1 MEGGACSRSDDPALV
16 VARVIDRARDALSAG
31 HRDGQRT
38 FGDFELPFQRY
49 AAEVVAGLAARFARL
64 DLKFDEDVL
73 LEAVARCALSD
84 LYLARALEQGSAAAW
99 TCFEGRFVGRL
110 IGLLTGRGARGVDP
124 EAIATAL
131 LADLALPPP
140 RGNART
146 LAGTYD
152 GSGSLWGWLAAAA
165 VRRLSRTRE
174 QSETGPSAVR
184 EAPAEAAP
192 WHALV
197 ERETADELERALRE
211 TWTQLDADERLVI
224 CWRHGQGLSQRQI
237 ASLLGVAEY
246 QVSRTRSSAL
256 SKLRGAV
263 ARTVQ
268 LPPGGAASL
277 WGRLE
282 LVVGLHLASSTTRG
296 ALPSDATGAASNE

>member
-1 MEGGACSRSDDPALV
+1 MEGGAGSRSDDPALV
-16 VARVIDRARDALSAG
+16 EARVIDRARDALAAG

-38 FGDFELPFQRY
+38 FGDLGLPFERY

-64 DLKFDEDVL
+64 DLKLDEDVL
-73 LEAVARCALSD
+73 REAVARCALGD

-99 TCFEGRFVGRL
+99 TCFEGRFTGRL
-110 IGLLTGRGARGVDP
+110 IGLLTKRGARGADP

-131 LADLALPPP
+131 LSDLALPPP

-174 QSETGPSAVR
+174 QSETGPGAVP
-184 EAPAEAAP
+184 EVPAEAAP
-192 WHALV
+192 WQALV

-211 TWTQLDADERLVI
+211 TWTRLEADERLVI
-224 CWRHGQGLSQRQI
+224 GWRHGQGLSQRKI
-237 ASLLGVAEY
+237 ALLLGVAEY

-256 SKLRGAV
+256 SKIRGAV
-263 ARTVQ
+263 ERTVQ
-268 LPPGGAASL
+268 LPPHSAASL
-277 WGRLE
+277 WERLE
-282 LVVGLHLASSTTRG
+282 MVVGRHLASSTPEV
-296 ALPSDATGAASNE
+296 APPPDATESASNE